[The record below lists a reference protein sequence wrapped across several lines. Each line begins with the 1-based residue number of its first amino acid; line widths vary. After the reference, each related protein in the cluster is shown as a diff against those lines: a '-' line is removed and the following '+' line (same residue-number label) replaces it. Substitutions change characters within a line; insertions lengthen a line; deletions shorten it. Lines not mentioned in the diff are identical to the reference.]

1 MERIPCVYLLASGQ
15 NGTLYLGVTGDLVKR
30 VWQHRGKFVDGFSS
44 RYDTSRL
51 VWFETHPTME
61 AAILREKQLK
71 KWKRSWKLELI
82 EGENPMWRDLYP
94 ELF

>member
-1 MERIPCVYLLASGQ
+1 METIPCVYLLASGQ

-30 VWQHRGKFVDGFSS
+30 VWQHRGKFVDGFSA
-44 RYDTSRL
+44 RYEASRL

-71 KWKRSWKLELI
+71 KWKRTWKLELI
-82 EGENPMWRDLYP
+82 EGENPTWRDLYP

>member
-30 VWQHRGKFVDGFSS
+30 VWQHRGKFVDGFPA
-44 RYDTSRL
+44 RYETSRL

-61 AAILREKQLK
+61 AAILRENQLK

-82 EGENPMWRDLYP
+82 EGENPTWRDLYP